1 MQVLL
6 LCKKEF
12 RPKLIAAIDKIEAA
26 LGQNSTE
33 GPFFFGSKWNAVD
46 IILAPFIV
54 RFPFLKYFREFTGLS
69 AKHVRTLAYIEAI
82 SSNPEFQKV
91 AFSYSQVLA
100 FYKERVM
107 ILPTFSGNTLQHQA
121 IRFRTSQIEEL
132 VKSMPADSN
141 SSLNQLQEIWK
152 KYVELIEAH
161 SQYEEHVLFPVVEEK
176 KEGVSKHAVDDHLL
190 IVKLFQRISRGI
202 NKIKKKDLN
211 SESRKK
217 KIKKL
222 EKLIIKNT
230 KLQTEHMAGEEGEIL
245 PVAKDIQPADQVP
258 ITKKIFHNSKEEVN
272 QSILPFILDSL
283 TPPEADQYVH
293 NLWVILKDD
302 QSEWKKV
309 LGWIKKG
316 ARADV
321 WRNLL
326 TRKPELIP
334 ISMQSV
340 V

>member
-1 MQVLL
+1 
-6 LCKKEF
+6 
-12 RPKLIAAIDKIEAA
+12 
-26 LGQNSTE
+26 
-33 GPFFFGSKWNAVD
+33 
-46 IILAPFIV
+46 
-54 RFPFLKYFREFTGLS
+54 
-69 AKHVRTLAYIEAI
+69 
-82 SSNPEFQKV
+82 
-91 AFSYSQVLA
+91 
-100 FYKERVM
+100 
-107 ILPTFSGNTLQHQA
+107 
-121 IRFRTSQIEEL
+121 
-132 VKSMPADSN
+132 
-141 SSLNQLQEIWK
+141 
-152 KYVELIEAH
+152 
-161 SQYEEHVLFPVVEEK
+161 
-176 KEGVSKHAVDDHLL
+176 
-190 IVKLFQRISRGI
+190 
-202 NKIKKKDLN
+202 
-211 SESRKK
+211 
-217 KIKKL
+217 
-222 EKLIIKNT
+222 
-230 KLQTEHMAGEEGEIL
+230 MAGEEGEIL